1 MMRFFNFSTRQCLLA
16 IFTLCLFFP
25 VKAQDFISG
34 GIAYYVTDAENKK
47 AEVAYLDGEFSGV
60 VEIPSTVTA
69 MVYPMYEEPYE
80 ATLTITG
87 IGSYAFEYN
96 DQVTEVIL
104 PNTIEY
110 IGYSAFY
117 QCTSLNRINLPN
129 QLKSIG
135 ESAFGYTAL
144 ESVVIP
150 QSVTSLGWNVFYSCA
165 SLTSVTLPNTI
176 TSLHGTFLWC
186 TALKD
191 VNIPN
196 SVTMIYDAFR
206 GCSSLSS
213 IIIPNSVVN
222 ISNNA
227 FYQCD
232 ALTDITCLAQTP
244 PTVSNA
250 NCFYSQLFDIYNTAT
265 LNVPMPCVDAYKNAY
280 VWKNFTNITGISD
293 AEQGDVDGD
302 GRVTIADVTGLI
314 DLLLN
319 GTGDSNPVAD
329 VDGDGRVT
337 IADVTALIDI
347 LLNSN

>member
-1 MMRFFNFSTRQCLLA
+1 MMRFFNFSIRQSLLA
-16 IFTLCLFFP
+16 IFALCLLIP
-25 VKAQDFISG
+25 VHAQYFNSG
-34 GIAYYVTDAENKK
+34 GIAYYVTDTYNNT

-60 VEIPSTVTA
+60 VEIPSAVTA

-87 IGSYAFEYN
+87 IGAYAFEYN

-117 QCTSLNRINLPN
+117 DCTALNKINLPN

-135 ESAFGYTAL
+135 DNAFGYTAL

-150 QSVTSLGWNVFYSCA
+150 QSVTYLGWNVFYSCS
-165 SLTSVTLPNTI
+165 SLTSVTLPNTL
-176 TSLHGTFLWC
+176 TSLYGTFLWC
-186 TALKD
+186 TALEN

-196 SVTMIYDAFR
+196 SVTTINDAFR
-206 GCSSLSS
+206 GCSSLNS
-213 IIIPNSVVN
+213 IIIPNSVVS

-227 FYQCD
+227 FYQCN

-244 PTVSNA
+244 PTVSNS

-265 LNVPMPCVDAYKNAY
+265 LKVPMPSVSAYQNAN
-280 VWKNFTNITGISD
+280 VWKLFTNITGIND

-302 GRVTIADVTGLI
+302 GRVTIADVTTLI

-337 IADVTALIDI
+337 IADVTELIDI